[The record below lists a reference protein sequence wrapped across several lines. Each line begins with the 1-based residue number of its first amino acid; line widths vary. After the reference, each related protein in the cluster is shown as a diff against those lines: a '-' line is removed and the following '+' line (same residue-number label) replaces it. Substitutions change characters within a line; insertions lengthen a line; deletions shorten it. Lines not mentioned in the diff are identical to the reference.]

1 MEKLNKIYE
10 KIHASYFAII
20 GVIIFMI
27 GLIPAILVHPD
38 FSFLSTFIS
47 NLGEPSSNDLWIYFN
62 VLWFITG
69 ILMIFFIFGFTQY
82 LQQKGAH
89 KLGTLILCIFGVLS
103 AVGILGLAI
112 FNAEDAYKMHYIS
125 ELLFFFTGILYLFGY
140 ATLEHKLSDF
150 PKWQVIFNI
159 IVAFFFILYL
169 ILLIVNRINEDVAVE
184 PRTLAEWL
192 FLFANL
198 TWFVENGVFILKIK

>member
-10 KIHASYFAII
+10 KIHASYFTII

-69 ILMIFFIFGFTQY
+69 IFMILFIFGFTQY
-82 LQQKGAH
+82 LQQKGAYI
-89 KLGTLILCIFGVLS
+89 LGTWIMLIFSVLS
-103 AVGILGLAI
+103 AGGILGLAI

-125 ELLFFFTGILYLFGY
+125 ELIFFFTGILYLFGY
-140 ATLEHKLSDF
+140 AALENKISDF
-150 PKWQVIFNI
+150 PKWQAIFNI
-159 IVAFFFILYL
+159 IVAFFFIIYL

-184 PRTLAEWL
+184 ARTLAEWL

-198 TWFVENGVFILKIK
+198 TWFFENGVFVLKIK